1 MSGLRIG
8 ISAYYGAQ
16 YMSRVSTFKFLKIE
30 TVSTETV
37 STETVSTETVSVL
50 NWLKAETVST
60 FKHLLFVY
68 KMRRFGEYHK
78 IIQRH

>member
-1 MSGLRIG
+1 
-8 ISAYYGAQ
+8 
-16 YMSRVSTFKFLKIE
+16 MSRVSTFKFLKIETVSTE

-60 FKHLLFVY
+60 FKHFLFVY
-68 KMRRFGEYHK
+68 KIRRFGEYHK